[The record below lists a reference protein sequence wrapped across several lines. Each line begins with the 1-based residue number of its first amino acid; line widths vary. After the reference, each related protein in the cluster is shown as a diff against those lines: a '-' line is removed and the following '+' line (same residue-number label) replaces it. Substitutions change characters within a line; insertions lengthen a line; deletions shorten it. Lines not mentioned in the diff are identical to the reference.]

1 MTKNGEPLPDLSP
14 AELVVM
20 LASRDPASD
29 IVDFP
34 INNQLVLDRA
44 GKPVERIRM
53 CILKAREKIQCKT
66 EASRLV
72 RAQFKADYRR
82 DPTADDMS
90 AFDMQNQY
98 DDLFACELLVRACRS
113 EKRINGAD
121 QRAVYAAIF
130 ESSAWLIDNL
140 TSDEIG
146 ILFQLYLTT
155 ELKVG
160 AREQVLDDDPITLKR
175 WVDKLK
181 QGMWALRP
189 LAPLASADLGELVR
203 GLSKLVSTVESY
215 GFPIL
220 DPQYLSLLSSSSAD
234 QANSTGDMNSFG
246 EPQESF
252 IPTTISPEKA
262 RELAASMRGK
272 PR

>member
-14 AELVVM
+14 EELVLM
-20 LASRDPASD
+20 LASRDPSSD
-29 IVDFP
+29 VVDFP
-34 INNQLVLDRA
+34 LSNQKILDRA
-44 GKPVERIRM
+44 GKPLKRIRM
-53 CILKAREKIQCKT
+53 CILKGRAKVECKT

-82 DPTADDMS
+82 EPTSDDMAS
-90 AFDMQNQY
+90 FDIQNQY
-98 DDLFACELLVRACRS
+98 NDMLACEMLVRACRS
-113 EKRINGAD
+113 EKRINGTD
-121 QRAVYAAIF
+121 QRAVYSAIF
-130 ESSAWLIDNL
+130 ESAAWILDEL
-140 TSDEIG
+140 ETDEIG

-155 ELKVG
+155 ELTKG
-160 AREQVLDDDPITLKR
+160 AREQVLDDDPITLKL
-175 WVDKLK
+175 WKDKCKRGL
-181 QGMWALRP
+181 WALGP
-189 LAPLASADLGELVR
+189 LAPLASADLAELVL
-203 GLSKLVSTVESY
+203 GYCKVIEKVESY